1 MVIIIRRL
9 DFAYYQNILV
19 ISMSLPYR
27 PEDLFEILATQRS
40 QGILPENLA
49 GFFIDGTKRL
59 ENGIFIRDILYLTKP
74 QGQRKFSEFVQLLV
88 EFQSEAVLAECNTL
102 IVRGY
107 FLVNDSLNHLLLNP
121 RFHHRYRVRFGQ
133 LDNGVF
139 EFIKDLSGNKK
150 GIIL

>member
-74 QGQRKFSEFVQLLV
+74 QEQRKFSEFVGYQLK
-88 EFQSEAVLAECNTL
+88 A
-102 IVRGY
+102 
-107 FLVNDSLNHLLLNP
+107 
-121 RFHHRYRVRFGQ
+121 GQ
-133 LDNGVF
+133 RPQR
-139 EFIKDLSGNKK
+139 
-150 GIIL
+150 